1 MQIKGMPSGVLGA
14 NNYLVWD
21 EKSREGFMVDPGGYD
36 KNMEKLI
43 ESEGVNLRYIVLT
56 HGHGDHIGGV
66 EKYKSLYPDAVVVAH
81 KAEKEMLADV
91 YLNSSY
97 DCADHEISMEA
108 DMWVSDG
115 DTLKVGDIE
124 LKMIHTPGHTP
135 GGMCIL
141 AGDVLFSGDTLFY
154 RSIGR
159 TDFPGGDYD
168 AIIRSI
174 RNKLFKLPEDTLV
187 LPGHM
192 GKTTIGEE
200 MRSNPFAC
208 IK

>member
-1 MQIKGMPSGVLGA
+1 MQIKGIPTGVLGA
-14 NNYLVWD
+14 NCYLVYD
-21 EKSREGFMVDPGGYD
+21 ENKMEGAMIDPGGYAKSLD
-36 KNMEKLI
+36 DFIQK
-43 ESEGVNLRYIVLT
+43 EGINLRYIILT
-56 HGHGDHIGGV
+56 HGHGDHMGGV
-66 EKYKSLYPDAVVVAH
+66 EKYKTIYPNAVVAAH
-81 KAEKEMLADV
+81 KAEKELLSDV
-91 YLNSSY
+91 YMNSSY

-108 DMWVSDG
+108 ELWLSDG
-115 DTLKVGDIE
+115 DVLKIGDIE

-174 RNKLFKLPEDTLV
+174 QNKLFALPDETLV
-187 LPGHM
+187 LPGHEN
-192 GKTTIGEE
+192 KTTIGEE
-200 MRSNPFAC
+200 KRSNPFVC
-208 IK
+208 IR